1 LKEKTL
7 KQFENIQKNKTGKL
21 HYLSNILRIF
31 KLQNYLESP
40 LTKEHRSFL
49 SKIRISAHS
58 LNIETG
64 RYNSTPR
71 EQRLCKFCP
80 SSVEDEKHFILH
92 CPKYQNIRNSYNT
105 LFQGIRTDD
114 DLIREILDP
123 KDLFKTKQI
132 CKFLKEANNIRNA

>member
-1 LKEKTL
+1 V
-7 KQFENIQKNKTGKL
+7 
-21 HYLSNILRIF
+21 
-31 KLQNYLESP
+31 
-40 LTKEHRSFL
+40 
-49 SKIRISAHS
+49 HS

-64 RYNSTPR
+64 RYNSTPH

-80 SSVEDEKHFILH
+80 SSVEGEKHFILH

-105 LFQGIRTDD
+105 LFQSIRTDD

-123 KDLFKTKQI
+123 KDLFKIKQI

>member
-1 LKEKTL
+1 MKEKTL

-49 SKIRISAHS
+49 SKIRISVRS

-92 CPKYQNIRNSYNT
+92 CPKYMVLSVGSGASIDPRRRVPVNNLIYFISLLYAYLLLIHIYVMYYNYIV
-105 LFQGIRTDD
+105 LS
-114 DLIREILDP
+114 
-123 KDLFKTKQI
+123 
-132 CKFLKEANNIRNA
+132 